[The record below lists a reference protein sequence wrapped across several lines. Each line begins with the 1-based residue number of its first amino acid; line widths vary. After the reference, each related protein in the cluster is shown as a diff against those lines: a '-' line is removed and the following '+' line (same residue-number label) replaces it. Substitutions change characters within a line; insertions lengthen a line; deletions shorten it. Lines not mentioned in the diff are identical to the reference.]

1 MTQVNKTLFST
12 KVLVKENERALVL
25 KNGQF
30 DQILT
35 PGKHV
40 LAGIKHPYE
49 IIPFNLNQ
57 PVFISDYTAAFLRE
71 RPDMVKDHITV
82 IETMQDELAVI
93 TRDGKL
99 YAVQK
104 PENRSVF
111 WTDAGPWSVE
121 RVTVTETLEVPADL
135 ATRIGR
141 VNSDA
146 IKRFVVVHGQVGLLY
161 IDGKLTQSMDPG
173 VHAFW
178 NVGKAVDM
186 KIVDTREHAL
196 DVNAQE
202 ILTKDRVSVRVNLS
216 ATYRVMDPV
225 KAVTEV
231 KDYEDSLYRALQYA
245 FRQTLA
251 TKTLD
256 EVLAKKGVVD
266 TQAAKSVKTE
276 MAKIGLEV
284 SAITIKDV
292 ILPGEMREILN
303 TVVTAEKEAEANVIR
318 RREETNATRALLNTA
333 KLMADNPAMMRL
345 KELEALESIAEKVDT
360 LTVHNGTAGLMEDL
374 VSLKT
379 PTPKSRKS
387 K

>member
-1 MTQVNKTLFST
+1 MKS
-12 KVLVKENERALVL
+12 
-25 KNGQF
+25 
-30 DQILT
+30 
-35 PGKHV
+35 GKHV
-40 LAGIKHPYE
+40 FAGINRPYE
-49 IIPFNLNQ
+49 FYSFNLNQ
-57 PVFISDYTAAFLRE
+57 PVFISEYTNALLRE
-71 RPDMVKDHITV
+71 RADIADNHLTIV
-82 IETMQDELAVI
+82 ETGLDEVALIMQ
-93 TRDGKL
+93 DGKL

-104 PENRSVF
+104 PENRSIF
-111 WTDAGPWSVE
+111 WTDAGPWDVGKIEVDES
-121 RVTVTETLEVPADL
+121 LEVPKSL
-135 ATRIGR
+135 AMRIGK
-141 VNSDA
+141 VNSD
-146 IKRFVVVHGQVGLLY
+146 ILKRFVVVHGQIGLLY
-161 IDGKLTQSMDPG
+161 IDGELTRSMDPG

-178 NVGKAVDM
+178 NVGKAIDM

-202 ILTKDRVSVRVNLS
+202 ILTKDRVSIRVNLS
-216 ATYRVMDPV
+216 ATYRVTDPLM
-225 KAVTEV
+225 AVTEV
-231 KDYEDSLYRALQYA
+231 KDFEDSLYRALQYA

-266 TQAAKSVKTE
+266 TQAAKGVKTE
-276 MAKIGLEV
+276 MAKIGLDV

-292 ILPGEMREILN
+292 ILPGEMRDILN

-374 VSLKT
+374 VSLKV
-379 PTPKSRKS
+379 PNS

>member
-1 MTQVNKTLFST
+1 MTQITKTLFST
-12 KVLVKENERALVL
+12 KVLVKENERVLAL

-30 DQILT
+30 DRILKS
-35 PGKHV
+35 GKHM
-40 LAGIKHPYE
+40 LAGITHPYE
-49 IIPFNLNQ
+49 FYPFNLNQ
-57 PVFISDYTAAFLRE
+57 PVFISEYTNALLRE
-71 RPDMVKDHITV
+71 RADIAKDHLTIV
-82 IETMQDELAVI
+82 ETGLDEVALI
-93 TRDGKL
+93 MRDGKL

-104 PENRSVF
+104 PENRGIF
-111 WTDAGPWSVE
+111 WTDAGPWDVE
-121 RVTVTETLEVPADL
+121 KIEIDESLEIPKSL
-135 ATRIGR
+135 STRIGK
-141 VNSDA
+141 VNSD
-146 IKRFVVVHGQVGLLY
+146 ILKRFVVVHGQVGLLY
-161 IDGKLTQSMDPG
+161 IDGELTRSMDPG

-178 NVGKAVDM
+178 NVGKAIDM

-202 ILTKDRVSVRVNLS
+202 ILTKDRVSIRVNLS
-216 ATYRVMDPV
+216 ATYRVTDPLM
-225 KAVTEV
+225 AVTEV
-231 KDYEDSLYRALQYA
+231 KDFEDSLYRALQYA

-266 TQAAKSVKTE
+266 TQAAKGVKTE
-276 MAKIGLEV
+276 MAKIGLDV

-292 ILPGEMREILN
+292 ILPGEMRDILN

-374 VSLKT
+374 VSLKV
-379 PTPKSRKS
+379 PNS